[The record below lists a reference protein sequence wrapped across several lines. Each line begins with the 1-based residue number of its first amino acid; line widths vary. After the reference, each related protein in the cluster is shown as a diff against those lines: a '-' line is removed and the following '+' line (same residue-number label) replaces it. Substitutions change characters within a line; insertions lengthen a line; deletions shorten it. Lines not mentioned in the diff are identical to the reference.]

1 MKRTEDRIHNM
12 KNILKKRKNNVR
24 VMLSDIQNEHNISA
38 IIRTCDFF
46 GIQYID
52 ILSSKFT
59 KDNYPIN
66 IAITKKVEKWMDITF
81 WKSSRDYIKFLK
93 KHSYQFYITMLG
105 DDVIAYSKV
114 NYHEKITIGFGNER
128 QGFTDKNL
136 IKNCNGKIII
146 PKLGF
151 SQSLNVSVSV
161 GVILSMIELK
171 RSKKDDQFET
181 EEKRRIYKKWKE
193 L

>member
-1 MKRTEDRIHNM
+1 MKRTEDRINAI

-52 ILSSKFT
+52 ILSGKFT

-81 WKSSRDYIKFLK
+81 WRSSRNYMKFLK
-93 KHSYQFYITMLG
+93 EHSYQFFITMLG
-105 DDVIAYSKV
+105 DDAVAYNKV
-114 NYHEKITIGFGNER
+114 NYHGKIAIGFGNER
-128 QGFTDKNL
+128 QGFIDKNL

-161 GVILSMIELK
+161 GVILSMIGLK
-171 RSKKDDQFET
+171 RFKKDDQFET
-181 EEKRRIYKKWKE
+181 GEWGRIYKKWKE